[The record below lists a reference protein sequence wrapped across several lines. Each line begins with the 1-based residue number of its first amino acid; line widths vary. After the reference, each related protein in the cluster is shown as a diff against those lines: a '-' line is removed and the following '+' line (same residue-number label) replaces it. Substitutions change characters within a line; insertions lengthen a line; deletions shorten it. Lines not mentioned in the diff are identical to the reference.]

1 MLQRDISSCTTRSI
15 CQAQPHAV
23 AQVLHRRAAAVRCD
37 SSNPLSSQRVSSNQ
51 SASCSGRQWLS
62 AGDINAGQN
71 PIACNANLKES
82 DLQLPKADGSGN
94 DGPGNFGGNGS
105 SGGNGGGGGGGE
117 DDDDD
122 DDKLLNSVEV
132 SPPCFC

>member
-1 MLQRDISSCTTRSI
+1 M
-15 CQAQPHAV
+15 
-23 AQVLHRRAAAVRCD
+23 
-37 SSNPLSSQRVSSNQ
+37 SSNQ

-62 AGDINAGQN
+62 AGDIDAGQS
-71 PIACNANLKES
+71 PIACKANLKES

-94 DGPGNFGGNGS
+94 DGPGDFGGNGS

-122 DDKLLNSVEV
+122 DKLLNSIEV
-132 SPPCFC
+132 GSPRFC

>member
-82 DLQLPKADGSGN
+82 DLQLPKTDGSGN
-94 DGPGNFGGNGS
+94 DGHGNFGGNGS

-122 DDKLLNSVEV
+122 DKLLNSIEV
-132 SPPCFC
+132 SSACSC